1 MIKNAFQILITNK
14 SNHIPPLLESAQ
26 NSFKNALPGHSYT
39 LYNKEMIETLLKKE
53 FNIDVL
59 NAFKK
64 LKPRAFKADLAR
76 YCIAYKYGGW
86 YADITIKM
94 IKIINFNNENIEFLG
109 FIDIGN
115 GVRPYTLSYPVQSSL
130 FYANKG
136 SKIMNKAIELIVSN
150 CKTEYY
156 GTTPTSPTGPGILGR
171 AIAYYGLQNNHII
184 GHFMPL
190 TPNHQ
195 NKNRSYILP
204 DGAILALHKDAWLK
218 DAKPAQILEFGIE
231 DGDNYL
237 DMYTEKNIYNSTIL
251 EI

>member
-14 SNHIPPLLESAQ
+14 INHIPPLIESAQ

-39 LYNKEMIETLLKKE
+39 LYNKEMIENLLKKE

-109 FIDIGN
+109 FIDIGS
-115 GVRPYTLSYPVQSSL
+115 GEYCGCLRSSVTLAPLSSCFL
-130 FYANKG
+130 VASSRSEAN
-136 SKIMNKAIELIVSN
+136 
-150 CKTEYY
+150 
-156 GTTPTSPTGPGILGR
+156 
-171 AIAYYGLQNNHII
+171 
-184 GHFMPL
+184 
-190 TPNHQ
+190 
-195 NKNRSYILP
+195 
-204 DGAILALHKDAWLK
+204 
-218 DAKPAQILEFGIE
+218 
-231 DGDNYL
+231 
-237 DMYTEKNIYNSTIL
+237 
-251 EI
+251 

>member
-1 MIKNAFQILITNK
+1 MIRNAFQILITNQA
-14 SNHIPPLLESAQ
+14 NHITPLIKSAQ
-26 NSFKNALPGHSYT
+26 SSFKEALPGHSYT
-39 LYNKEMIETLLKKE
+39 LYNKEMIEDLLKNE
-53 FNIDVL
+53 FDQDVI

-64 LKPRAFKADLAR
+64 LKPKAFKADLAR

-94 IKIINFNNENIEFLG
+94 IKRINFNNEKIEFLG

-115 GVRPYTLSYPVQSSL
+115 GVRPYTLPYPIQTSL

-136 SKIMNKAIELIVSN
+136 CNIMNKTIDLIVSN
-150 CKTEYY
+150 CKQEYY

-171 AIAYYGLQNNHII
+171 AIAFHGLQSNHVI

-204 DGAILALHKDAWLK
+204 DGTILALHKDAWITN
-218 DAKPAQILEFGIE
+218 AKPAQISEFGIE

-237 DMYTEKNIYNSTIL
+237 EMYNQKNIYNSTIL